1 MHVTVVVAIG
11 NVDPDAGA
19 HITGTLAPY
28 SSVAVGVAHD
38 STAPA
43 DPVAIPTMFDGIHVM
58 VGAALPEAIVTVKLD
73 SALLPYGSVA
83 VQVTMVFPMGNVDPD
98 AGAHITGTLA
108 SYSSVAVGAVQDST
122 APEALVAVPV
132 MPEGIPPMV
141 GGVVP
146 ALILT
151 VKVAVALF
159 P

>member
-1 MHVTVVVAIG
+1 MG

-28 SSVAVGVAHD
+28 SSVAVG
-38 STAPA
+38 
-43 DPVAIPTMFDGIHVM
+43 
-58 VGAALPEAIVTVKLD
+58 
-73 SALLPYGSVA
+73 
-83 VQVTMVFPMGNVDPD
+83 
-98 AGAHITGTLA
+98 
-108 SYSSVAVGAVQDST
+108 AVQDSV
-122 APEALVAVPV
+122 APAELVAVPV
-132 MPEGIPPMV
+132 MSEGIPRMV